1 MHGLY
6 GYACVMGAR
15 QPLRLFASAVW
26 APLPS
31 FAPRQASLGRLH
43 LRLFPLSF
51 LLLDDPS
58 SQRISHCTHTLHP
71 HHEHHRDSRIQ
82 ARPRRRR
89 WNGCVVVVVSWCLPA
104 CLPAAKDRERHG
116 NGKGGHPT
124 GTTTTLDEADDLGM
138 RVTSGK
144 TTFVK
149 RHLTGEFEK
158 KCECGAPYHIYRKG
172 TALTC
177 WLCPALHPDQ
187 TSVSVSCPLQS
198 NARLL
203 ARYRCSSSCA
213 PSPPCPSMSA

>member
-1 MHGLY
+1 
-6 GYACVMGAR
+6 MGAR
-15 QPLRLFASAVW
+15 QPLRLCASAVW
-26 APLPS
+26 APPPPSPLPRPPR
-31 FAPRQASLGRLH
+31 APQAFSP
-43 LRLFPLSF
+43 FLSP
-51 LLLDDPS
+51 DDPS
-58 SQRISHCTHTLHP
+58 SQHISQHILHCTHTLHP

-158 KCECGAPYHIYRKG
+158 KCECGAPYRIQKV
-172 TALTC
+172 
-177 WLCPALHPDQ
+177 ALH
-187 TSVSVSCPLQS
+187 
-198 NARLL
+198 
-203 ARYRCSSSCA
+203 
-213 PSPPCPSMSA
+213 